1 MVERNVKIEDDLQD
15 RIDGVVEEVES
26 LIENFLKEN
35 KDWDGDSYE
44 LFNELDYNGGIT
56 ELVDSATPIYYYNI
70 DGLWYLY
77 KNEFTEAYENAG
89 IGNDPLENNG
99 MTAIYLYIQEQVNE
113 WFNDTMDIEDYK
125 EESK

>member
-89 IGNDPLENNG
+89 IGNDPLENSG